1 MSAPSAPGAFLQLI
15 EYRTDRPHE
24 VERILD
30 RWLDAIGAD
39 RTTRWY
45 LTTADR
51 DQPSRYVQ
59 IVEFPSHTAAM
70 ANSSHPATATFVQ
83 QLRAICQ
90 GDIVFR
96 NLDVEVARDLT
107 ALP

>member
-1 MSAPSAPGAFLQLI
+1 MSAPSTPGAFLQLI
-15 EYRTDRPHE
+15 DYHTDRPHE
-24 VERILD
+24 METILG

-51 DQPSRYVQ
+51 DQPGRYLQ
-59 IVEFPSHTAAM
+59 IVEFPSHAAAM
-70 ANSSHPATATFVQ
+70 ANSSHPATATFAQ
-83 QLRAICQ
+83 QMRAICQ

-96 NLDVEVARDLT
+96 NLDVETAVDL
-107 ALP
+107 AVIP